1 MSYSPLWLVKT
12 QAQQTLRSMDEQAR
26 AGQSSHSGCDRLR
39 AAVVERAV
47 MII

>member
-1 MSYSPLWLVKT
+1 VEDLIP
-12 QAQQTLRSMDEQAR
+12 AR
-26 AGQSSHSGCDRLR
+26 QSSHHGCDRLR